1 MKKLELVVSL
11 KRSKSK
17 EFKQSLEILKDKI
30 EEHSTSFDIDELDDA
45 LSLSLLVHWE
55 TAVQMRQEL
64 QSDEFKILS
73 GAINSLC
80 EKTIIRLDDKQVGN
94 HISNLTSIIQA
105 KL

>member
-30 EEHSTSFDIDELDDA
+30 EEHSTSFDIDELEDA

-55 TAVQMRQEL
+55 TEVQMRQEL
-64 QSDEFKILS
+64 QSDGFKILS

-80 EKTIIRLDDKQVGN
+80 EKTIIRLDDVLIGN
-94 HISNLTSIIQA
+94 HISRIKDL
-105 KL
+105 LY